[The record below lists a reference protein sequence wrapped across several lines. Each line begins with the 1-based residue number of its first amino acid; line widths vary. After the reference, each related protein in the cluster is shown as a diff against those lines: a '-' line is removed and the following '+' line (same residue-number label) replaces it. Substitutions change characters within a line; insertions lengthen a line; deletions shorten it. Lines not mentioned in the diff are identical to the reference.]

1 MNQNNRTVISLP
13 SDREILITRV
23 FDAPRELV
31 FRAHTDPAL
40 IPLWWGPRS
49 TTTIVDK
56 MDVRPGGKYR
66 FVHRTDDGSE
76 YVFHGEFRE
85 IVPPERI
92 VQTSELEGSPGI
104 VLETLTFDERDG
116 RTTLTVLD
124 ECPTQETRDAMI
136 ASGMEAGLN
145 ESYDRLAHLLAQQDA
160 AARRS

>member
-1 MNQNNRTVISLP
+1 MNQNNRTIISLP
-13 SDREILITRV
+13 SDRELLITRV

-56 MDVRPGGKYR
+56 MDVRPGGEYR
-66 FVHRTDDGSE
+66 FVHRSDDGSE
-76 YVFHGEFRE
+76 YGFRGEFRE

-92 VQTSELEGSPGI
+92 VQTSELEGAPDI
-104 VLETLTFDERDG
+104 VLETITFEEHDG

-124 ECPTQETRDAMI
+124 LCPTREVRDTI
-136 ASGMEAGLN
+136 LASGMEEGLS
-145 ESYDRLAHLLAQQDA
+145 ESYDRLAELLAEQNA
-160 AARRS
+160 SAR